1 MQIHWNIKYS
11 DGSYDTVQKCWMV
24 LVVHGELVTRIVAME
39 WLNALELSE
48 HTANVCVR
56 NNKAR
61 FKTMSHSWKCQWHH
75 YPRWTDRWVVAA
87 KNSTW

>member
-1 MQIHWNIKYS
+1 MVSSLVSKWKGHGFESHSVQIHWNIKYS

-39 WLNALELSE
+39 WLNALE
-48 HTANVCVR
+48 HTANVCMR

-61 FKTMSHSWKCQWHH
+61 FKTMRHS
-75 YPRWTDRWVVAA
+75 
-87 KNSTW
+87 